1 MKNFFPKQIVLI
13 LSLAVLLELA
23 RYLVF
28 GSTYYLFLLWNL
40 FLAVLPFLISRTPY
54 IFNEKQKLK
63 NSAFIIISL
72 FWLLLIPN
80 APYIVTDL
88 IHLSHRHGAP
98 LIYDAF
104 LIFTFAWAGLLL
116 FFYSLRDIERII
128 TSKYGHNIAMIKIPS
143 IILLSSVGVYMGRY
157 LRFNSWDVFVDHSL
171 IGDTIDKLSQSTSQ
185 KEAMIFICLS
195 FVFLCFFYK
204 AFKSKEN

>member
-40 FLAVLPFLISRTPY
+40 FLAVLPFLISRTLY

-72 FWLLLIPN
+72 FWLLLVPN

-98 LIYDAF
+98 LIYDSF
-104 LIFTFAWAGLLL
+104 LIFTFAWLGLLL
-116 FFYSLRDIERII
+116 FFYSLRDIEQII
-128 TSKYGHNIAMIKIPS
+128 TSKYGNKIAMIKTPL
-143 IILLSSVGVYMGRY
+143 IILLSSVGIYMGRY
-157 LRFNSWDVFVDHSL
+157 LRFNSWDIFVDHSL

-185 KEAMIFICLS
+185 KEAVIFICLS
-195 FVFLCFFYK
+195 FVFLLFFYK
-204 AFKSKEN
+204 AFKLKEN